1 MAEKPGATASSNSPT
16 LLELW
21 QAIGTKLMKMGAVPV
36 PSKQLVARSSRARDA
51 SRLTR
56 ATAFSALSGSDSS
69 IV

>member
-21 QAIGTKLMKMGAVPV
+21 QAIGARLMEIGAVPV

-51 SRLTR
+51 TKLTR
-56 ATAFSALSGSDSS
+56 ATAFPALPGSDSP